1 MDSSGVLDGEKHPGT
16 RGLRITLWILIF
28 LAAAAFIVRGPIR
41 FLQNSTSW
49 NDLSQNYAASKLWL
63 KGQSPSD
70 PKNFIALWKHE
81 TGSRLEPTDIR
92 THLAPPLGGL
102 VVMAPIAALPW
113 RFAKDLWVAVLFVAF
128 AATVGALAM
137 AGGFGWNEPRTLAF
151 VIACLALAPF
161 QTGIASGNPSIL
173 VIGFCAVAIW
183 AAQRRSDLSAGVL
196 FGMACSMKPHL
207 GAFLVLYYLVRRR
220 WQLFGTAVGTT
231 AALNLVAVLYLQ
243 LRGASWVR
251 DYLGNAKGFVAA
263 NPIDDFS
270 TINPSRFTLINLQVP
285 FFSITGNSSL
295 SNLLA
300 FAVGALLLS
309 AWLYW
314 ATKRSAQSEALLSL
328 GAVSAL
334 SLLPVYHRFYDA
346 ALLTV
351 PLCWCMASGIVKQK
365 TVALLAFL
373 LLAPFLVPGT
383 AVLQQLAV
391 LGRVPEAITRSWWWN
406 CVVMPHETWA
416 ILLLCLLLL
425 YAMKVGVRR
434 SQKDLIPS

>member
-1 MDSSGVLDGEKHPGT
+1 MDSAGIPEEGKLPGVRRLKV
-16 RGLRITLWILIF
+16 TLWILIV
-28 LAAAAFIVRGPIR
+28 LTIAVFIVRGPMR

-81 TGSRLEPTDIR
+81 TGSRLELTDIR

-113 RFAKDLWVAVLFVAF
+113 RFAKVLWVAVLFVAF
-128 AATVGALAM
+128 GATVGSLAI
-137 AGGFGWNEPRTLAF
+137 AGGFGWNETRTLAF
-151 VIACLALAPF
+151 VIACLVLAPF

-183 AAQRRSDLSAGVL
+183 AAQRHSDVSAGVL

-207 GAFLVLYYLVRRR
+207 GAFLVLYYLIRRR
-220 WQLFGTAVGTT
+220 WQLFGTALGTT
-231 AALNLVAVLYLQ
+231 AALNLMAVLYLQ
-243 LRGASWVR
+243 LRGASWIR

-285 FFSITGNSSL
+285 FFSITGNSSQ

-300 FAVGALLLS
+300 FAVGALLLC

-314 ATKRSAQSEALLSL
+314 ATKRSAQNEALLSL

-346 ALLTV
+346 ALLVV
-351 PLCWCMASGIVKQK
+351 PLCWGMTSGIVKQK
-365 TVALLAFL
+365 TVAILAFL

-425 YAMKVGVRR
+425 YAMKVEVRR
-434 SQKDLIPS
+434 SQKDLIPD